1 MADSV
6 FPFPALVADIGGT
19 NVRFA
24 VQADPKGSLSE
35 AVHLKTWDYPNLA
48 EAIEAAIPKLPVKPR
63 SVIACGAGP
72 VEGRELKLTNAPWR
86 INGPDVAKRI
96 GLGQGLLLNDFEA
109 QALSLPIIDE
119 EGARLIGP
127 LKFGAP
133 GLEVILGPGT
143 GLGVAALNEIDGRHT
158 PFASEF
164 CHISYGPE
172 SDEEWAIWPHLER
185 AHGRITMESVIS
197 GPGLIRVHRARLAA
211 YGLPAS
217 DEDGPA
223 ITAAALANRS
233 GEEAKSMQ
241 LYWRIA
247 ARLAGDIAVA
257 FVAFGGVTLAGG
269 VLPRIIDLLDE
280 AEFRRIFEDKAP
292 VDALAKQIPTRLV
305 TASDTVLNGM
315 VAIAAR
321 PQSYAIDYARR
332 GWA

>member
-86 INGPDVAKRI
+86 INGPDVAKRL

-119 EGARLIGP
+119 EGARLDRS
-127 LKFGAP
+127 A
-133 GLEVILGPGT
+133 EVRRARTRRSFSGPGT

-185 AHGRITMESVIS
+185 AHGRITMRERH
-197 GPGLIRVHRARLAA
+197 LRARA
-211 YGLPAS
+211 
-217 DEDGPA
+217 
-223 ITAAALANRS
+223 
-233 GEEAKSMQ
+233 
-241 LYWRIA
+241 
-247 ARLAGDIAVA
+247 
-257 FVAFGGVTLAGG
+257 
-269 VLPRIIDLLDE
+269 
-280 AEFRRIFEDKAP
+280 
-292 VDALAKQIPTRLV
+292 
-305 TASDTVLNGM
+305 
-315 VAIAAR
+315 
-321 PQSYAIDYARR
+321 
-332 GWA
+332 